1 VCSLEDNF
9 VAGYSWRSVVHHI
22 DLVVVVASRAPAV
35 RDMGFSHCSYFD
47 ASLFY
52 IKSKIEE
59 NIREFFIQWLPN
71 YFITFDVIFTL
82 CSIITFLK

>member
-1 VCSLEDNF
+1 
-9 VAGYSWRSVVHHI
+9 VVHHI

-47 ASLFY
+47 SSLFY

-59 NIREFFIQWLPN
+59 NIRELFI
-71 YFITFDVIFTL
+71 
-82 CSIITFLK
+82 